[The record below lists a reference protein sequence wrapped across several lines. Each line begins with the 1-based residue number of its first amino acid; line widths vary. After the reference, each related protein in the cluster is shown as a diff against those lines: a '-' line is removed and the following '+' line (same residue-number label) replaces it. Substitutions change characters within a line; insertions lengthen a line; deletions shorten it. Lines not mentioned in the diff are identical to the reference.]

1 MSASPNWDVVSDA
14 ELARAAA
21 AGDRGAFAGIYDR
34 YADRLH
40 DFCVGIVHDRDAAA
54 DCVQDVFCTAATQL
68 SRLRDPDKLRCWLYT
83 IARNE
88 TFRCL
93 RERRRERV
101 CDDMPEEASGEPG
114 PETMAARTEL
124 AELVADAAGG
134 LSDRDRT
141 VLELTYR
148 HGLSGPELAG
158 VLGVSHTSAKK
169 MAERLRDG
177 VDRSLGALLVSRHA
191 RHDPNPCA
199 ELRTILENW
208 DGQFT
213 VLIRKRIARHIE
225 SCTACDEQ
233 RTRLLNPVALL
244 GGAPLFIPAPAWL
257 RDRTLDRVALT
268 SATQSISPS
277 TGEMSDRTGAAAD
290 YQPLD
295 AGSRRGV
302 DSRARRPSRRA
313 LVAAAM
319 VAAAVLA
326 AGGVTLA
333 WRDARS
339 ASVTPAVVSK
349 TTTQSTSTPTP
360 AVGASSVPQTVAPT
374 VTFSVSPSVARTTTA
389 QLPEVVSPA
398 TPPAASPVAPISP
411 VRTPPPPP
419 LTPTAPSQIVTL
431 HPSAPTSPNP
441 PAPTNP
447 APAQPAQPAQP
458 VKPVKPVIK
467 VPPNVSLTPM
477 PGTPPVLQ

>member
-1 MSASPNWDVVSDA
+1 MSASPDWDVVSDA

-21 AGDRGAFAGIYDR
+21 AGDRAAFAGIYDR

-93 RERRRERV
+93 RERRREWV
-101 CDDMPEEASGEPG
+101 CDDMQEEASGEPG
-114 PETMAARTEL
+114 PETLAARTEL
-124 AELVADAAGG
+124 AELVAEAAGG

-158 VLGVSHTSAKK
+158 ALGVSHTSAKK
-169 MAERLRDG
+169 MAERLRDS

-199 ELRTILENW
+199 ELRTVLANW

-225 SCTACDEQ
+225 SCAACDEQ
-233 RTRLLNPVALL
+233 RTRLVNPVALL

-268 SATQSISPS
+268 SATQPISPS
-277 TGEMSDRTGAAAD
+277 TGEVSDKTGAVAD
-290 YQPLD
+290 DQPHD
-295 AGSRRGV
+295 AGSRHEV
-302 DSRARRPSRRA
+302 DHRARRPSRRA

-333 WRDARS
+333 WRDARN

-349 TTTQSTSTPTP
+349 TTTQSTSALTP

-374 VTFSVSPSVARTTTA
+374 VTSSVSPSAARTTTA

-398 TPPAASPVAPISP
+398 TPPAAPPVAPISP
-411 VRTPPPPP
+411 VRTPPPPR
-419 LTPTAPSQIVTL
+419 LTPTAPPQIFTP

-441 PAPTNP
+441 PPTTRP
-447 APAQPAQPAQP
+447 APAQ
-458 VKPVKPVIK
+458 PVKPVIK